1 MLIDNFCSKYS
12 AKSIQAK
19 LWMLLATISI
29 MLLSCKKEMDQ
40 IIQVDD
46 VLRLS
51 ANAMDVV
58 LLQKN
63 QNNTAVEFSW
73 TTGSNGGTNSAIHY
87 TLELDKK
94 GSNFAAPLSVYL
106 GKAAFLQKYTVRELN
121 DLALNHFK
129 FPLGSASEMEA
140 RVKASVATDSTQ
152 HQVSEV
158 VTIKVTP
165 YNPVSSTLYLIGE
178 AAPNGWDNT
187 KASLLT
193 ADASDPTKFT
203 YQGFLK
209 SGEFKF
215 ITQMGEWLPSYNK
228 GANDNT
234 LFYRTDFGQ
243 PDDKF
248 VITES
253 GTYKVEVSLTDLTIS
268 MEKQAGPAYTKLW
281 IVGDAT
287 PNGWNIDNPN
297 EMRVDPSDPFVFTY
311 NAVLKAGEF
320 KIPTSTGNWGTDF
333 YMPLTNAPD
342 ISNTG
347 VRLVAG
353 GNPDYKWKITT
364 PGAYKIKLN
373 IRDMTISI
381 TPFTPYER
389 LWMVGDATPNGWN
402 IDSPNEMTKDPND
415 PNVFT
420 YNGPLTIGEFKIP
433 TATGNWGTD
442 YFMPSVNHQDINS
455 SAVIFVPAG
464 NPDNKWQIT
473 QAGNYRVTLNQLYET
488 ITIEKL

>member
-1 MLIDNFCSKYS
+1 MLIDTFYYKYS
-12 AKSIQAK
+12 AKNIPARIWVILTFVSVG
-19 LWMLLATISI
+19 
-29 MLLSCKKEMDQ
+29 LLSCKKELDQ
-40 IIQVDD
+40 IVQVDD

-51 ANAMDVV
+51 ATATDVV

-87 TLELDKK
+87 SLELDKK
-94 GSNFAAPLSVYL
+94 GNNFAAPLSVYL

-129 FPLGSASEMEA
+129 FPVGRASELEA
-140 RVKASVATDSTQ
+140 RVKASVAADSSRR
-152 HQVSEV
+152 QVSEV
-158 VTIKVTP
+158 VTIKLTP
-165 YNPVSSTLYLIGE
+165 YNPVSATLYLIGE
-178 AAPNGWDNT
+178 AAPNGWDNA
-187 KASLLT
+187 KASSLT
-193 ADASDPTKFT
+193 ADASDPTRFT

-209 SGEFKF
+209 RGEFKF
-215 ITQMGEWLPSYNK
+215 IIQLGEWLPSYNK

-248 VITES
+248 SINES
-253 GTYKVEVSLTDLTIS
+253 GTYKVVVSLTDLTIS
-268 MEKQAGPAYTKLW
+268 MEKQAGPAYTRLW
-281 IVGDAT
+281 MVGDAT
-287 PNGWNIDNPN
+287 PNGWNIDAPN
-297 EMRVDPSDPFVFTY
+297 EMKVNPNDPFVFTY
-311 NAVLKAGEF
+311 NGVLKAGEF
-320 KIPTSTGNWGTDF
+320 KIPTSTGNWGTDY

-342 ISNTG
+342 ITNTG

-364 PGAYKIKLN
+364 PGAYKIALN

-381 TPFTPYER
+381 KPFTPYER

-402 IDSPNEMTKDPND
+402 INNPTEMVKDPSD

-420 YNGPLTIGEFKIP
+420 YTGPLTAGEFKIP

-442 YFMPSVNHQDINS
+442 YFMPAVHHQALS
-455 SAVIFVPAG
+455 STAAVFVPGG

-473 QAGNYRVTLNQLYET
+473 QAGNYRVTLNQLNET